1 MVKAIE
7 RLEQDIAGLKQ
18 AIGAIAAE
26 LQNAYANYLSIL
38 GQAVKKQLI
47 LASYHLCT
55 QGYPENFLNLSLTR
69 RQNLQQFIRSIGEH
83 TAGQLLDL
91 LQDQE
96 TESSSTTTEEE
107 VEEEVEVSE
116 EVAED
121 SESTGEEKL
130 ENQKLK
136 TLDPNNPV
144 EVLQWQQELE
154 AAVGQILRE
163 CTQDTNIILQK
174 AGVLPKKLPEAVL
187 AAALAAS
194 ESAGEVVPS
203 PPNLLNLVIQVSHE
217 QEMEDAKVTQ
227 IMTINLRLGE
237 IEFADANLVSGRKQI
252 RNILAQLHGL
262 GRDFQKKHRELK
274 VAEAEAAWRASWFE

>member
-96 TESSSTTTEEE
+96 TESPSSTTTEE

>member
-96 TESSSTTTEEE
+96 TESPSSTTTEE

-121 SESTGEEKL
+121 SESTGEEKP

>member
-18 AIGAIAAE
+18 SIGAIAAE

-96 TESSSTTTEEE
+96 TESSSTTTEE
-107 VEEEVEVSE
+107 VVEEVEASE
-116 EVAED
+116 EVTED
-121 SESTGEEKL
+121 SESNGEDKP
-130 ENQKLK
+130 ENQKPK

-217 QEMEDAKVTQ
+217 QETEDAKVTQ

-237 IEFADANLVSGRKQI
+237 IEFADASLVSGRKQI